1 MKQLSLYTNART
13 LLAFFLVFKGST
25 LLAQQTLIPL
35 VDGTVLGPGQAS
47 HIASIDPV
55 PNGSINSKGGVSINI
70 VMVLDDGLRRT
81 HVNTNRTLEPAAAPP
96 LFKIDLRNK
105 SLVTKQAQL
114 APPGPVIR
122 TSPWDLFGRRTYVI
136 RSPKGTM
143 PVVQGITEVS
153 PNYVRV
159 EGLDGEKGE
168 FEWDMRLALSSLN
181 SAQLRDI
188 LIQNANPNKPGD
200 WLDIVSLFEISKRY
214 VDARDMLVR
223 AIHKFPELES
233 SRSELNRL
241 DQMLFDQLYEA
252 AQIASSSGQHR
263 FALKILESI
272 NIPGLSIETRLKVK
286 ARLETLNTE
295 QKERNEL
302 IAWMKEDVNK
312 LADGVPKTA
321 MLSLIDEIST
331 NLNADTALRFID
343 YRRRRSDTA
352 LKPDQLAALAIS
364 GWIFGP
370 TIGEDNSSVVSSGIK
385 ARRMITDYLS
395 LPTRND
401 QIPEDLSRLEAG
413 TLKLVAKIIENMPPP
428 VVTPASLAVVESM
441 PSVDTAQQPS
451 QVTIEGRYVIEV
463 PMSGEMRDRTARYIV
478 QLPPEYNPYRRY
490 PCVFTLPSELST
502 MAGQLDWW
510 VGPYDPESKRCYGEA
525 SRRGYIVISPDWAE
539 PKQAT
544 YNYTENEQALMLA
557 PLRDAKRRFSIDSD
571 RVFVS
576 GHFMGADAA
585 WDLAWSHP
593 DLWAGSVMIGGEARK
608 YVIQYWNNARYVP
621 SYFVTGENDGLLD
634 ANAQVLD
641 NLLKVKQMDCLVTV
655 YRGRKL
661 DNFQE
666 ELPRIIDWMNNP
678 ARVRNPAPDKFE
690 ITTSRAGDRYFWWFE
705 TDQLFKDKL
714 VHPLLY
720 KAGEEYKIES
730 SINREG
736 NSVRLQTVPAKR
748 YTVWLS
754 PEIVDFNKE
763 IIVFD
768 NKSTKRT
775 VQPKLDCRVIL
786 EDVHR
791 RSDRQHPFWM
801 RLDSK

>member
-1 MKQLSLYTNART
+1 
-13 LLAFFLVFKGST
+13 
-25 LLAQQTLIPL
+25 
-35 VDGTVLGPGQAS
+35 
-47 HIASIDPV
+47 
-55 PNGSINSKGGVSINI
+55 
-70 VMVLDDGLRRT
+70 
-81 HVNTNRTLEPAAAPP
+81 
-96 LFKIDLRNK
+96 
-105 SLVTKQAQL
+105 
-114 APPGPVIR
+114 
-122 TSPWDLFGRRTYVI
+122 
-136 RSPKGTM
+136 
-143 PVVQGITEVS
+143 
-153 PNYVRV
+153 
-159 EGLDGEKGE
+159 
-168 FEWDMRLALSSLN
+168 
-181 SAQLRDI
+181 
-188 LIQNANPNKPGD
+188 
-200 WLDIVSLFEISKRY
+200 
-214 VDARDMLVR
+214 
-223 AIHKFPELES
+223 
-233 SRSELNRL
+233 
-241 DQMLFDQLYEA
+241 
-252 AQIASSSGQHR
+252 
-263 FALKILESI
+263 
-272 NIPGLSIETRLKVK
+272 
-286 ARLETLNTE
+286 
-295 QKERNEL
+295 
-302 IAWMKEDVNK
+302 
-312 LADGVPKTA
+312 
-321 MLSLIDEIST
+321 
-331 NLNADTALRFID
+331 
-343 YRRRRSDTA
+343 
-352 LKPDQLAALAIS
+352 
-364 GWIFGP
+364 
-370 TIGEDNSSVVSSGIK
+370 
-385 ARRMITDYLS
+385 
-395 LPTRND
+395 
-401 QIPEDLSRLEAG
+401 
-413 TLKLVAKIIENMPPP
+413 
-428 VVTPASLAVVESM
+428 
-441 PSVDTAQQPS
+441 
-451 QVTIEGRYVIEV
+451 
-463 PMSGEMRDRTARYIV
+463 
-478 QLPPEYNPYRRY
+478 
-490 PCVFTLPSELST
+490 